1 MLNLMLNKLDQYL
14 IRQFWVILGISIL
27 GFLSIFII
35 VDLIE
40 NLDRFMDNKVP
51 SEVVFRYYIYTLPYF
66 VSIGLPMAVLI
77 STVFSLGSMVK
88 RNEWTAMKASGIS
101 LYRVALPLVICGVIL
116 SGISFLLDNKLVAYG
131 NEKRFEIDRDYVK
144 RKSRHKLKNT
154 LKDIFLQKNSSNHI
168 SLSKYYIQKRIGYD
182 LTIVDLGQLTIRERI
197 DAKKIIWNSDSS
209 KWSVSDYS
217 VRQFNQDGL
226 ETNVM
231 IGSKD
236 SLMELGFLPND
247 IQQQA
252 RKPDELD
259 YYRLTERI
267 VQLKANGVDTIKW
280 EVTRYIKISFAFT
293 NLIVILCG
301 IPLVVLKE
309 KNSLSFGAGASVFVI
324 FGYYALIKFG
334 QSLGFKGIVEPL
346 ASAWLGNII
355 FVLAALLLFWRSK
368 T

>member
-1 MLNLMLNKLDQYL
+1 MLNKLDRYL
-14 IRQFWVILGISIL
+14 INQFWIILGIAIL
-27 GFLSIFII
+27 GFLSIFMV

-51 SEVVFRYYIYTLPYF
+51 SPVVFRYYVYTLPYF
-66 VSIGLPMAVLI
+66 ISIGLPMAVLI

-101 LYRVALPLVICGVIL
+101 LYRIALPLVICGVLL

-154 LKDIFLQKNSSNHI
+154 LKDIFIQKNSSNHI
-168 SLSKYYIQKRIGYD
+168 SLSKYYLQKTVGYD
-182 LTIVDLGQLTIRERI
+182 LTMVDLGDLTINERI
-197 DAKKIIWNSDSS
+197 DAKKISWNLDSL

-217 VRQFNQDGL
+217 IRQFNEHGL
-226 ETNVM
+226 ETNVK
-231 IGSKD
+231 IGTRD
-236 SLMELGFLPND
+236 SLIDLGFMPVD

-267 VQLKANGVDTIKW
+267 TQLKDNGVDTVKW

-301 IPLVVLKE
+301 IPLVVFKE
-309 KNSLSFGAGASVFVI
+309 RSSLSFGAGASVFVI

-334 QSLGFKGIVEPL
+334 QSLGFKGVIEPMF
-346 ASAWLGNII
+346 SAWLGNITFI
-355 FVLAALLLFWRSK
+355 IAAMVLFWRAK

>member
-1 MLNLMLNKLDQYL
+1 MQNLMLNRLDRYL
-14 IRQFWVILGISIL
+14 INQFWVILGIAIM
-27 GFLSIFII
+27 GFLSIFLV

-51 SEVVFRYYIYTLPYF
+51 TEIVLKYYIYTIPYF
-66 VSIGLPMAVLI
+66 ISIGLPMAVLI

-101 LYRVALPLVICGVIL
+101 LYRVATPLIVCGFLL
-116 SGISFLLDNKLVAYG
+116 SGISFLLDNNLVSYG

-154 LKDIFLQKNSSNHI
+154 LKDIFLQKNSSSHI
-168 SLSKYYIQKRIGYD
+168 SLSKYQIQKRIGYD
-182 LTIVDLGQLTIRERI
+182 LTMVDLSQLTIRERV
-197 DAKKIIWNSDSS
+197 DAKKISWNSDSL
-209 KWSVSDYS
+209 KWLVSDFS
-217 VRQFNQDGL
+217 IRQFDQRGL
-226 ETNVM
+226 ETDVR
-231 IGSKD
+231 IGKND
-236 SLMELGFLPND
+236 SLISLGFIPAD

-259 YYRLTERI
+259 YYKLTERI
-267 VQLKANGVDTIKW
+267 IQLKENGVDTVKW

-309 KNSLSFGAGASVFVI
+309 RNSLSFGAGASVFVI
-324 FGYYALIKFG
+324 FGYYAFIKFG
-334 QSLGFKGIVEPL
+334 QSLGFKGVMDPL
-346 ASAWLGNII
+346 ASAWIGNII
-355 FVLAALLLFWRSK
+355 FTAGAIILFLKSK

>member
-1 MLNLMLNKLDQYL
+1 MLNKLDRYL
-14 IRQFWVILGISIL
+14 INQFWIILGIAIL
-27 GFLSIFII
+27 GFLSIFMV

-51 SEVVFRYYIYTLPYF
+51 SPIVFRYYVYTLPYF
-66 VSIGLPMAVLI
+66 ISIGLPMAVLI

-101 LYRVALPLVICGVIL
+101 LYRIALPLVICGVLL

-154 LKDIFLQKNSSNHI
+154 LKDIFIQKNSSNHI
-168 SLSKYYIQKRIGYD
+168 SLSKYYLQKTVGYD
-182 LTIVDLGQLTIRERI
+182 LTMVDLGDLTINERI
-197 DAKKIIWNSDSS
+197 DAKKISWDLDSL

-217 VRQFNQDGL
+217 IRQFNEHGL
-226 ETNVM
+226 ETNVK
-231 IGSKD
+231 IGTRD
-236 SLMELGFLPND
+236 SLIDLGFMPVD

-267 VQLKANGVDTIKW
+267 TQLKDNGVDTVKW

-301 IPLVVLKE
+301 IPLVVFKE
-309 KNSLSFGAGASVFVI
+309 RSSLSFGAGASVFVI

-334 QSLGFKGIVEPL
+334 QSLGFKGVIEPMF
-346 ASAWLGNII
+346 SAWLGNITFI
-355 FVLAALLLFWRSK
+355 IAAMVLFWRAK

>member
-1 MLNLMLNKLDQYL
+1 MLNKLDRYL
-14 IRQFWVILGISIL
+14 INQFWIILGIAIL
-27 GFLSIFII
+27 GFLSIFMV

-51 SEVVFRYYIYTLPYF
+51 SPVVFKYYVYTLPYF
-66 VSIGLPMAVLI
+66 ISIGLPMAVLI

-101 LYRVALPLVICGVIL
+101 LYRIALPLVICGVLL

-154 LKDIFLQKNSSNHI
+154 LKDIFIQKNSSNHI
-168 SLSKYYIQKRIGYD
+168 SLSKYYLQKTVGYD
-182 LTIVDLGQLTIRERI
+182 LTMVDLGDLTINERI
-197 DAKKIIWNSDSS
+197 DAKKISWDLDSL

-217 VRQFNQDGL
+217 IRQFNEHGL
-226 ETNVM
+226 ETNVK
-231 IGSKD
+231 IGTRD
-236 SLMELGFLPND
+236 SLIDLGFMPVD

-267 VQLKANGVDTIKW
+267 TQLKDNGVDTVKW

-301 IPLVVLKE
+301 IPLVVFKE
-309 KNSLSFGAGASVFVI
+309 RGSLSFGAGASVFVI

-334 QSLGFKGIVEPL
+334 QSLGFKGVIEPMF
-346 ASAWLGNII
+346 SAWLGNITFI
-355 FVLAALLLFWRSK
+355 LAAMFLFWRAK

>member
-1 MLNLMLNKLDQYL
+1 M
-14 IRQFWVILGISIL
+14 V
-27 GFLSIFII
+27 

-51 SEVVFRYYIYTLPYF
+51 SPVVFRYYVYTLPYF
-66 VSIGLPMAVLI
+66 ISIGLPMAVLI

-101 LYRVALPLVICGVIL
+101 LYRIALPLVICGVLL

-154 LKDIFLQKNSSNHI
+154 LKDIFIQKNSSNHI
-168 SLSKYYIQKRIGYD
+168 SLSKYYLQKTVGYD
-182 LTIVDLGQLTIRERI
+182 LTMVDLGDLTINERI
-197 DAKKIIWNSDSS
+197 DAKKISWNLDSL
-209 KWSVSDYS
+209 KWAVSDYS
-217 VRQFNQDGL
+217 IRQFNEHGL
-226 ETNVM
+226 ETNVK
-231 IGSKD
+231 IGTRD
-236 SLMELGFLPND
+236 SLIDLGFLPID

-267 VQLKANGVDTIKW
+267 TQLKDNGVDTVKW

-301 IPLVVLKE
+301 IPLVVFKE
-309 KNSLSFGAGASVFVI
+309 RSSLSFGAGASVFVI

-334 QSLGFKGIVEPL
+334 QSLGFKGVIEPMF
-346 ASAWLGNII
+346 SAWLGNITFI
-355 FVLAALLLFWRSK
+355 LAAIVLFWRAK

>member
-1 MLNLMLNKLDQYL
+1 MLNKLDRYL
-14 IRQFWVILGISIL
+14 INQFWIILSIAIL
-27 GFLSIFII
+27 GFLSIFMV

-51 SEVVFRYYIYTLPYF
+51 SPVVFRYYVYTLPYF
-66 VSIGLPMAVLI
+66 ISIGLPMAVLI

-101 LYRVALPLVICGVIL
+101 LYRIALPLVICGVLL

-154 LKDIFLQKNSSNHI
+154 LKDIFIQKNSSNHI
-168 SLSKYYIQKRIGYD
+168 SLSKYYLQKTVGYD
-182 LTIVDLGQLTIRERI
+182 LTMVDLGDLTINERI
-197 DAKKIIWNSDSS
+197 DAKKISWNLDSL

-217 VRQFNQDGL
+217 IRQFNEHGL
-226 ETNVM
+226 ETNVK
-231 IGSKD
+231 IGTRD
-236 SLMELGFLPND
+236 SLIDLGFRPVD

-267 VQLKANGVDTIKW
+267 TQLKDNGVDTVKW

-301 IPLVVLKE
+301 IPLVVFKE
-309 KNSLSFGAGASVFVI
+309 RSSLSFGAGASVFVI

-334 QSLGFKGIVEPL
+334 QSLGFKGVIEPMF
-346 ASAWLGNII
+346 SAWLGNITFI
-355 FVLAALLLFWRSK
+355 IAAMVLFWRAK

>member
-1 MLNLMLNKLDQYL
+1 MLNKLDRYL
-14 IRQFWVILGISIL
+14 INQFWIILGIAIL
-27 GFLSIFII
+27 GFLSIFMV

-51 SEVVFRYYIYTLPYF
+51 SIVVFRYYVYTLPYF
-66 VSIGLPMAVLI
+66 ISIGLPMAVLI

-101 LYRVALPLVICGVIL
+101 LYRIAFPLIICGVLL

-154 LKDIFLQKNSSNHI
+154 LKDIFIQKNSSNHI
-168 SLSKYYIQKRIGYD
+168 SLSKYFLQKTVGYD
-182 LTIVDLGQLTIRERI
+182 LTMVDLDDLTINERI
-197 DAKKIIWNSDSS
+197 DAKKISWDLDSL

-217 VRQFNQDGL
+217 IRQFNEHGL
-226 ETNVM
+226 ETNVK
-231 IGSKD
+231 IGTRD
-236 SLMELGFLPND
+236 SLIDLGFMPVD

-267 VQLKANGVDTIKW
+267 TQLKDNGVDTVKW

-301 IPLVVLKE
+301 IPLVVFKE
-309 KNSLSFGAGASVFVI
+309 RSSLSFGAGASVFVI

-334 QSLGFKGIVEPL
+334 QSLGFKGVIEPMF
-346 ASAWLGNII
+346 SAWLGNVTFII
-355 FVLAALLLFWRSK
+355 AAMILFWRAK

>member
-1 MLNLMLNKLDQYL
+1 MLYKLDKYILKQFSSIFL
-14 IRQFWVILGISIL
+14 IAIL
-27 GFLSIFII
+27 GFLSVFLI

-51 SEVVFRYYIYTLPYF
+51 SPVVFRYYVYTLPYF
-66 VSIGLPMAVLI
+66 ISIGLPMAVLI

-101 LYRVALPLVICGVIL
+101 LYRIALPLVICGVLL

-154 LKDIFLQKNSSNHI
+154 LKDIFIQKNSSNHI
-168 SLSKYYIQKRIGYD
+168 SLSKYYLQKTVGYD
-182 LTIVDLGQLTIRERI
+182 LTMVDLGDLTINERI
-197 DAKKIIWNSDSS
+197 DAKKISWDLDSL

-217 VRQFNQDGL
+217 IRQFNEYGL
-226 ETNVM
+226 ETNVK
-231 IGSKD
+231 IGTRD
-236 SLMELGFLPND
+236 SLIDLGFMPVD

-267 VQLKANGVDTIKW
+267 TQLKDNGVDTVKW

-301 IPLVVLKE
+301 IPLVVFKE
-309 KNSLSFGAGASVFVI
+309 RSSLSFGAGASVFVI

-334 QSLGFKGIVEPL
+334 QSLGFKGVIEPMF
-346 ASAWLGNII
+346 SAWLGNITFI
-355 FVLAALLLFWRSK
+355 IAAMVLFWRAK

>member
-1 MLNLMLNKLDQYL
+1 MNKLDQYL
-14 IRQFWVILGISIL
+14 LRQFWVILALAIL
-27 GFLSIFII
+27 GFVSIFVI

-51 SEVVFRYYIYTLPYF
+51 AGIVFQYYLYTLPWF
-66 VSIGLPMAVLI
+66 VSIGLPMAMLI

-101 LYRVALPLVICGVIL
+101 LYRVTLPLIL
-116 SGISFLLDNKLVAYG
+116 SGLFMSASSFALDNKWVAYG

-154 LKDIFLQKNSSNHI
+154 LKNIFLQKNISTHI
-168 SLSKYYIQKRIGYD
+168 SLGKYTIKKSIGHD
-182 LTIVDLGQLTIRERI
+182 LTVVDLETSSIQQRI
-197 DAKKIIWNSDSS
+197 DAKKITWNP
-209 KWSVSDYS
+209 
-217 VRQFNQDGL
+217 
-226 ETNVM
+226 
-231 IGSKD
+231 D
-236 SLMELGFLPND
+236 SLMWTLTGYSIRNFNEYGIESKVSVGEGDTLLALGFLPEE

-259 YYRLTERI
+259 YFKLTERI
-267 VQLKANGVDTIKW
+267 KQLKANGVDTLRW
-280 EVTRYIKISFAFT
+280 EVTRYLKISFAFT
-293 NLIVILCG
+293 NLIVVLFG

-324 FGYYALIKFG
+324 FGYYAFIKFG
-334 QSLGFKGIVEPL
+334 QSLGFNGIIDPL
-346 ASAWLGNII
+346 LSAWLGNIL
-355 FVLAALLLFWRSK
+355 FLAGGILLLWRAK

>member
-1 MLNLMLNKLDQYL
+1 MLNKLDRYL
-14 IRQFWVILGISIL
+14 INQFWIILGIAIL
-27 GFLSIFII
+27 GFLSIFMV

-51 SEVVFRYYIYTLPYF
+51 SPVVFRYYVYTLPYF
-66 VSIGLPMAVLI
+66 ISIGLPMAVLI

-101 LYRVALPLVICGVIL
+101 LYRIALPLIICGVLL

-154 LKDIFLQKNSSNHI
+154 LKDIFIQKNSSNHI
-168 SLSKYYIQKRIGYD
+168 SLSKYYLQKTVGYD
-182 LTIVDLGQLTIRERI
+182 LTMVDLGDLTINERI
-197 DAKKIIWNSDSS
+197 DAKKISWDLDSL
-209 KWSVSDYS
+209 KWSVTDYS
-217 VRQFNQDGL
+217 IRQFNEHGL
-226 ETNVM
+226 ETNVK
-231 IGSKD
+231 IGTRD
-236 SLMELGFLPND
+236 SLIDLGFLPID

-267 VQLKANGVDTIKW
+267 TQLKDNGVDTVKW

-301 IPLVVLKE
+301 IPLVVFKE
-309 KNSLSFGAGASVFVI
+309 RSSLSFGAGASVFVI

-334 QSLGFKGIVEPL
+334 QSLGFKGVIEPMF
-346 ASAWLGNII
+346 SAWLGNITFI
-355 FVLAALLLFWRSK
+355 IAAMVLFWRAK

>member
-1 MLNLMLNKLDQYL
+1 
-14 IRQFWVILGISIL
+14 
-27 GFLSIFII
+27 
-35 VDLIE
+35 
-40 NLDRFMDNKVP
+40 
-51 SEVVFRYYIYTLPYF
+51 
-66 VSIGLPMAVLI
+66 MAVLI

-101 LYRVALPLVICGVIL
+101 LYRIALPLVICGVLL

-154 LKDIFLQKNSSNHI
+154 LKDIFIQKNSSNHI
-168 SLSKYYIQKRIGYD
+168 SLSKYYLQKTVGYD
-182 LTIVDLGQLTIRERI
+182 LTMVDLGDLTINERI
-197 DAKKIIWNSDSS
+197 DAKKISWDLDSL

-217 VRQFNQDGL
+217 IRQFNEHGL
-226 ETNVM
+226 ETNVK
-231 IGSKD
+231 IGTRD
-236 SLMELGFLPND
+236 SLIDLGFMPVD

-267 VQLKANGVDTIKW
+267 TQLKDNGVDTVKW

-301 IPLVVLKE
+301 IPLVVFKE
-309 KNSLSFGAGASVFVI
+309 RSSLSFGAGASVFVI

-334 QSLGFKGIVEPL
+334 QSLGFKGVIEPMF
-346 ASAWLGNII
+346 SAWLGNITFI
-355 FVLAALLLFWRSK
+355 LAAMVLFWRAK

>member
-1 MLNLMLNKLDQYL
+1 MLNKLDRYL
-14 IRQFWVILGISIL
+14 INQFWIILGIAIL
-27 GFLSIFII
+27 GFLSIFMV

-51 SEVVFRYYIYTLPYF
+51 SPVVFRYYVYTLPYF
-66 VSIGLPMAVLI
+66 ISIGLPMAVLI

-101 LYRVALPLVICGVIL
+101 LYRIALPLVICGVLL

-154 LKDIFLQKNSSNHI
+154 LKDIFIQKNSSNHI
-168 SLSKYYIQKRIGYD
+168 SLSKYYLQKTVGYD
-182 LTIVDLGQLTIRERI
+182 LTMVDLGDLTINERI
-197 DAKKIIWNSDSS
+197 DAKKISWDLDSL

-217 VRQFNQDGL
+217 IRQFNEHGL
-226 ETNVM
+226 ETNVK
-231 IGSKD
+231 IGTRD
-236 SLMELGFLPND
+236 SLIDLGFMPVD

-267 VQLKANGVDTIKW
+267 TQLKDNGVDTVKW

-301 IPLVVLKE
+301 IPLVVFKE
-309 KNSLSFGAGASVFVI
+309 RSSLSFGAGASVFVI

-334 QSLGFKGIVEPL
+334 QSLGFKGVIEPMF
-346 ASAWLGNII
+346 SAWLGNITFI
-355 FVLAALLLFWRSK
+355 LAAIVLFWRAK

>member
-1 MLNLMLNKLDQYL
+1 MLNKLDRYL
-14 IRQFWVILGISIL
+14 INQFWIILGIAIL
-27 GFLSIFII
+27 GFLSIFMV

-51 SEVVFRYYIYTLPYF
+51 SPVVFRYYVYTLPYF
-66 VSIGLPMAVLI
+66 ISIGLPMAVLI

-101 LYRVALPLVICGVIL
+101 LYRIALPLVICGVLL

-154 LKDIFLQKNSSNHI
+154 LKDIFIQKNSSNHI
-168 SLSKYYIQKRIGYD
+168 SLSKYYLQKTVGYD
-182 LTIVDLGQLTIRERI
+182 LTMVDLGDLTINERI
-197 DAKKIIWNSDSS
+197 DAKKISWDLDSL

-217 VRQFNQDGL
+217 IRQFNEHGL
-226 ETNVM
+226 ETNVK
-231 IGSKD
+231 IGTKD
-236 SLMELGFLPND
+236 SLIDLGFLPID

-267 VQLKANGVDTIKW
+267 TQLKDNGVDTVKW

-301 IPLVVLKE
+301 IPLVVFKE
-309 KNSLSFGAGASVFVI
+309 RSSLSFGAGASVFVI

-334 QSLGFKGIVEPL
+334 QSLGFKGVIEPMF
-346 ASAWLGNII
+346 SAWLGNITFI
-355 FVLAALLLFWRSK
+355 IAAMVLFWRAK

>member
-1 MLNLMLNKLDQYL
+1 MLNKLDRYL
-14 IRQFWVILGISIL
+14 INQFWIILGISIL
-27 GFLSIFII
+27 GFLSIFMV

-51 SEVVFRYYIYTLPYF
+51 SSVVFRYYIYTLPYF
-66 VSIGLPMAVLI
+66 ISIGLPMAVLI

-101 LYRVALPLVICGVIL
+101 LYRIALPLVMCGVFL

-154 LKDIFLQKNSSNHI
+154 LKDIFIQKNSSNHI
-168 SLSKYYIQKRIGYD
+168 SLSKYLIQKAVGYD
-182 LTIVDLGQLTIRERI
+182 LTMVDLGDLTINERI
-197 DAKKIIWNSDSS
+197 DAKKITWNSDSS

-217 VRQFNQDGL
+217 IRQFNESGL
-226 ETNVM
+226 EINVE
-231 IGSKD
+231 IGTKD
-236 SLMELGFLPND
+236 SLINLGFIPVD

-259 YYRLTERI
+259 YYRLTQRI
-267 VQLKANGVDTIKW
+267 TQLKNNGVDTVKW

-301 IPLVVLKE
+301 IPLVVFKE
-309 KNSLSFGAGASVFVI
+309 RSSLSFGAGASVFVI

-334 QSLGFKGIVEPL
+334 QSLGFKGVIEPML
-346 ASAWLGNII
+346 SAWLGNITFI
-355 FVLAALLLFWRSK
+355 LAALILFWRAK

>member
-1 MLNLMLNKLDQYL
+1 MQNLMLNRLDRYL
-14 IRQFWVILGISIL
+14 INQFWVILGIAIM
-27 GFLSIFII
+27 GFLSIFLV

-51 SEVVFRYYIYTLPYF
+51 TEIVLKYYIYTIPYF
-66 VSIGLPMAVLI
+66 ISIGLPMAVLI

-101 LYRVALPLVICGVIL
+101 LYRVATPLIVCGFLL
-116 SGISFLLDNKLVAYG
+116 SGISFLLDNNLVSYG

-154 LKDIFLQKNSSNHI
+154 LKDIFLQKNSSSHI
-168 SLSKYYIQKRIGYD
+168 SLSKYQIQKRIGYD
-182 LTIVDLGQLTIRERI
+182 LTMVDLSQLTIRERV
-197 DAKKIIWNSDSS
+197 DAKKISWNSDSL
-209 KWSVSDYS
+209 KWLVSDFS
-217 VRQFNQDGL
+217 IRQFDQRGL
-226 ETNVM
+226 ETDVR
-231 IGSKD
+231 IGKND
-236 SLMELGFLPND
+236 SLMSLGFIPAD

-259 YYRLTERI
+259 YYKLTERI
-267 VQLKANGVDTIKW
+267 MQLKENGVDTVKW

-309 KNSLSFGAGASVFVI
+309 RNSLSFGAGASVFVI
-324 FGYYALIKFG
+324 FGYYAFIKFG
-334 QSLGFKGIVEPL
+334 QSLGFKGVMDPL
-346 ASAWLGNII
+346 ASAWIGNII
-355 FVLAALLLFWRSK
+355 FTVGAIILFLKSK

>member
-1 MLNLMLNKLDQYL
+1 MLNKLDRYL
-14 IRQFWVILGISIL
+14 INQFWIILGIAIL
-27 GFLSIFII
+27 GFLSIFMV

-51 SEVVFRYYIYTLPYF
+51 SPVVFKYYVYTLPYF
-66 VSIGLPMAVLI
+66 ISIGLPMAVLI

-101 LYRVALPLVICGVIL
+101 LYRIALPLVICGVLL

-154 LKDIFLQKNSSNHI
+154 LKDIFIQKNSSNHI
-168 SLSKYYIQKRIGYD
+168 SLSKYYLQKTVGYD
-182 LTIVDLGQLTIRERI
+182 LTMVDLGDLTINERI
-197 DAKKIIWNSDSS
+197 DAKKISWDLDSL

-217 VRQFNQDGL
+217 IRQFNEHGL
-226 ETNVM
+226 ETNVK
-231 IGSKD
+231 IGTRD
-236 SLMELGFLPND
+236 SLIDLGFMPVD

-267 VQLKANGVDTIKW
+267 TQLKDNGVDTVKW

-301 IPLVVLKE
+301 IPLVVFKE
-309 KNSLSFGAGASVFVI
+309 RSSLSFGAGSSVFVI

-334 QSLGFKGIVEPL
+334 QSLGFKGVIEPMF
-346 ASAWLGNII
+346 SAWLGNITFI
-355 FVLAALLLFWRSK
+355 IAAMVLFWRAK

>member
-1 MLNLMLNKLDQYL
+1 MLNKLDRYL
-14 IRQFWVILGISIL
+14 INQFWIILSIAIL
-27 GFLSIFII
+27 GFLSIFMV

-51 SEVVFRYYIYTLPYF
+51 SPIVFRYYVYTLPYF
-66 VSIGLPMAVLI
+66 ISIGLPMAVLI

-101 LYRVALPLVICGVIL
+101 LYRIALPLVICGVLL

-154 LKDIFLQKNSSNHI
+154 LKDIFIQKNSSNHI
-168 SLSKYYIQKRIGYD
+168 SLSKYYLQKTVGYD
-182 LTIVDLGQLTIRERI
+182 LTMVDLGDLTINERI
-197 DAKKIIWNSDSS
+197 DAKKISWDLDSL

-217 VRQFNQDGL
+217 IRQFNEHGL
-226 ETNVM
+226 ETNVK
-231 IGSKD
+231 IGTRD
-236 SLMELGFLPND
+236 SLIDLGFLPID

-267 VQLKANGVDTIKW
+267 TQLKDNGVDTVKW

-301 IPLVVLKE
+301 IPLVVFKE
-309 KNSLSFGAGASVFVI
+309 RSSLSFGAGASVFVI

-334 QSLGFKGIVEPL
+334 QSLGFKGVIEPMF
-346 ASAWLGNII
+346 SAWLGNITFI
-355 FVLAALLLFWRSK
+355 IAAMVLFWRAK

>member
-1 MLNLMLNKLDQYL
+1 MPNLMLNRLDRYL
-14 IRQFWVILGISIL
+14 INQFWVILGIAIM
-27 GFLSIFII
+27 GFLSIFLV

-51 SEVVFRYYIYTLPYF
+51 AEIVLKYYIYTIPYF
-66 VSIGLPMAVLI
+66 ISIGLPMAVLI

-101 LYRVALPLVICGVIL
+101 LYRVAIPLVVCGFLL
-116 SGISFLLDNKLVAYG
+116 SGVSFLLDNNLVSYG

-154 LKDIFLQKNSSNHI
+154 LKDIFLQKNSSSHI
-168 SLSKYYIQKRIGYD
+168 SLSKYQIQKEIGYN
-182 LTIVDLGQLTIRERI
+182 LTMVDLGQLTLRERV
-197 DAKKIIWNSDSS
+197 DAKKISWNSDSL
-209 KWSVSDYS
+209 KWSVSDFS
-217 VRQFNQDGL
+217 IRQFDQKGL
-226 ETNVM
+226 ETDVR
-231 IGSKD
+231 IGTND
-236 SLMELGFLPND
+236 SLINLGFIPAD
-247 IQQQA
+247 IQHQA

-259 YYRLTERI
+259 YYKLTERI
-267 VQLKANGVDTIKW
+267 IQLKENGVDTVKW

-309 KNSLSFGAGASVFVI
+309 RNSLSFGAGASVFVI
-324 FGYYALIKFG
+324 FGYYAFIKFG
-334 QSLGFKGIVEPL
+334 QSLGFKGVMEPL
-346 ASAWLGNII
+346 ASAWIGNII
-355 FVLAALLLFWRSK
+355 FTAGAIILFLKSK

>member
-1 MLNLMLNKLDQYL
+1 MLNKLDRYL
-14 IRQFWVILGISIL
+14 INQFWIILGIAIL
-27 GFLSIFII
+27 GFLSIFMV

-51 SEVVFRYYIYTLPYF
+51 STVVFRYYVYTLPYF
-66 VSIGLPMAVLI
+66 ISIGLPMAVLI

-101 LYRVALPLVICGVIL
+101 LYRIAFPLIICGVLL

-154 LKDIFLQKNSSNHI
+154 LKDIFIQKNSSNHI
-168 SLSKYYIQKRIGYD
+168 SLSKYFLQKTVGYD
-182 LTIVDLGQLTIRERI
+182 LTMVDLDDLTINERI
-197 DAKKIIWNSDSS
+197 DAKKISWDLDSL

-217 VRQFNQDGL
+217 IRQFNEHGL
-226 ETNVM
+226 ETNVK
-231 IGSKD
+231 IGTRD
-236 SLMELGFLPND
+236 SLIDLGFMPVD

-267 VQLKANGVDTIKW
+267 TQLKDNGVDTVKW

-301 IPLVVLKE
+301 IPLVVFKE
-309 KNSLSFGAGASVFVI
+309 RSSLSFGAGASVFVI

-334 QSLGFKGIVEPL
+334 QSLGFKGVIEPMF
-346 ASAWLGNII
+346 SAWLGNITFI
-355 FVLAALLLFWRSK
+355 IAAMILFWRAK

>member
-1 MLNLMLNKLDQYL
+1 MLNKLDRYL
-14 IRQFWVILGISIL
+14 INQFWIILGIAIL
-27 GFLSIFII
+27 GFLSIFMV

-51 SEVVFRYYIYTLPYF
+51 SPVVFRYYVYTLPYF
-66 VSIGLPMAVLI
+66 ISIGLPMAVLI

-101 LYRVALPLVICGVIL
+101 LYRIALPLVICGVLL

-154 LKDIFLQKNSSNHI
+154 LKDIFIQKNSSNHI
-168 SLSKYYIQKRIGYD
+168 SLSKYYLQKTVGYD
-182 LTIVDLGQLTIRERI
+182 LTMVDLGDLTINERI
-197 DAKKIIWNSDSS
+197 DAKKISWDLDSL

-217 VRQFNQDGL
+217 IRQFNEHGL
-226 ETNVM
+226 ETNVK
-231 IGSKD
+231 IGTRD
-236 SLMELGFLPND
+236 SLIDLGFMPVD

-267 VQLKANGVDTIKW
+267 TQLKDNGVDTVKW

-301 IPLVVLKE
+301 IPLVVFKE
-309 KNSLSFGAGASVFVI
+309 RSSLSFGAGASVFVI

-334 QSLGFKGIVEPL
+334 QSLGFKGVIEPMF
-346 ASAWLGNII
+346 SAWLGNITFI
-355 FVLAALLLFWRSK
+355 LTAVVLFWRAK

>member
-116 SGISFLLDNKLVAYG
+116 SGISFILDNKLVAYG

-182 LTIVDLGQLTIRERI
+182 LTIVDLGELTIRERI

-334 QSLGFKGIVEPL
+334 QSLGFKGVVEPL

-355 FVLAALLLFWRSK
+355 FFVAALLLFWRSK

>member
-1 MLNLMLNKLDQYL
+1 MGLS
-14 IRQFWVILGISIL
+14 VL
-27 GFLSIFII
+27 GFLSIFLI

-51 SEVVFRYYIYTLPYF
+51 SKIVLEYYVYTLPYF
-66 VSIGLPMAVLI
+66 ISIGLPMAVLI
-77 STVFSLGSMVK
+77 STVFSLGSIVK

-101 LYRVALPLVICGVIL
+101 IYRIALPLVICGIIL
-116 SGISFLLDNKLVAYG
+116 SGGSFMLDNKLVAYG
-131 NEKRFEIDRDYVK
+131 NEKRFEIDRDHVK

-154 LKDIFLQKNSSNHI
+154 LKDIFLQKNSSTHI
-168 SLSKYYIQKRIGYD
+168 SLSKYYIKKARGHD
-182 LTIVDLGQLTIRERI
+182 LTIVDLGQSTIRERI
-197 DAKKIIWNSDSS
+197 DAKKINWNSDSS
-209 KWSVSDYS
+209 RWSISEYS
-217 VRQFNQDGL
+217 IRQFDQNGL
-226 ETNVM
+226 ETNVI
-231 IGSKD
+231 IGITD
-236 SLMELGFLPND
+236 TIIDLGFSPTE

-267 VQLKANGVDTIKW
+267 SELKGNGVDTVKW
-280 EVTRYIKISFAFT
+280 EVTRYIKVSFAFT

-324 FGYYALIKFG
+324 FGYYAFIKFG
-334 QSLGFKGIVEPL
+334 QSLGFKGVITPL
-346 ASAWLGNII
+346 LSAWIGNLV
-355 FVLAALLLFWRSK
+355 FLAAGILLFWRAK

>member
-1 MLNLMLNKLDQYL
+1 MPNLMLNRLDRYL
-14 IRQFWVILGISIL
+14 INQFWVILGIAIM
-27 GFLSIFII
+27 GFLSIFLV

-51 SEVVFRYYIYTLPYF
+51 TEIVLKYYIYTIPYF
-66 VSIGLPMAVLI
+66 ISIGLPMAVLI

-101 LYRVALPLVICGVIL
+101 LYRIAIPLVVCGFLL
-116 SGISFLLDNKLVAYG
+116 SGVSFLLDNNLVSYG

-154 LKDIFLQKNSSNHI
+154 LKDIFLQKNSSSHI
-168 SLSKYYIQKRIGYD
+168 SLSKYQIKKGVGYD
-182 LTIVDLGQLTIRERI
+182 LTMVDLGQLTIRERI
-197 DAKKIIWNSDSS
+197 DAKKISWNSDSL
-209 KWSVSDYS
+209 KWSVSDFS
-217 VRQFNQDGL
+217 IRQFDQRGL
-226 ETNVM
+226 ETDVR
-231 IGSKD
+231 IGKND
-236 SLMELGFLPND
+236 SLMSLGFIPDD

-259 YYRLTERI
+259 YYKLTERI
-267 VQLKANGVDTIKW
+267 IQLKENGVDTVKW

-324 FGYYALIKFG
+324 FGYYAFIKFG
-334 QSLGFKGIVEPL
+334 QSLGFKGVMEPL
-346 ASAWLGNII
+346 ASAWIGNII
-355 FVLAALLLFWRSK
+355 FTAGAIILFLKSK

>member
-1 MLNLMLNKLDQYL
+1 MLNKLDRYL
-14 IRQFWVILGISIL
+14 INQFWIILSIAIL
-27 GFLSIFII
+27 GFLSIFMV

-51 SEVVFRYYIYTLPYF
+51 SPVVFRYYVYTLPYF
-66 VSIGLPMAVLI
+66 ISIGLPMAVLI

-101 LYRVALPLVICGVIL
+101 LYRIALPLVICGVLL

-154 LKDIFLQKNSSNHI
+154 LKDIFIQKNSSNHI
-168 SLSKYYIQKRIGYD
+168 SLSKYYLQKTVGYD
-182 LTIVDLGQLTIRERI
+182 LTMVDLGDLTINERI
-197 DAKKIIWNSDSS
+197 DAKKISWDLDSL

-217 VRQFNQDGL
+217 IRQFNEHGL
-226 ETNVM
+226 ETNVK
-231 IGSKD
+231 IGTRD
-236 SLMELGFLPND
+236 SLIDLGFLPID

-267 VQLKANGVDTIKW
+267 TQLKDNGVDTVKW

-301 IPLVVLKE
+301 IPLVVFKE
-309 KNSLSFGAGASVFVI
+309 RSSLSFGAGASVFVI

-334 QSLGFKGIVEPL
+334 QSLGFKGVIEPMF
-346 ASAWLGNII
+346 SAWLGNVTFII
-355 FVLAALLLFWRSK
+355 AAMILFWRAK

>member
-1 MLNLMLNKLDQYL
+1 MLNKLDRYL
-14 IRQFWVILGISIL
+14 INQFWIILGIAIL
-27 GFLSIFII
+27 GFLSIFMV

-51 SEVVFRYYIYTLPYF
+51 SPVVFRYYVYTLPYF
-66 VSIGLPMAVLI
+66 ISIGLPMAVLI

-101 LYRVALPLVICGVIL
+101 LYRIALPLVICGVLL

-154 LKDIFLQKNSSNHI
+154 LKDIFIQKNSSNHI
-168 SLSKYYIQKRIGYD
+168 SLSKYYLQKTVGYD
-182 LTIVDLGQLTIRERI
+182 LTMVDLGDLTINERI
-197 DAKKIIWNSDSS
+197 DAKKISWDLDSL

-217 VRQFNQDGL
+217 IRQFNEHGL
-226 ETNVM
+226 ETNVK
-231 IGSKD
+231 IGTRD
-236 SLMELGFLPND
+236 SLIDLGFMPVD

-267 VQLKANGVDTIKW
+267 TQLKDNGVDTVKW

-301 IPLVVLKE
+301 IPLVVFKE
-309 KNSLSFGAGASVFVI
+309 RSSLSFGAGASVFVI

-334 QSLGFKGIVEPL
+334 QSLGFKGVIEPMF
-346 ASAWLGNII
+346 SAWLGNITFI
-355 FVLAALLLFWRSK
+355 IAAMVLFWRAK